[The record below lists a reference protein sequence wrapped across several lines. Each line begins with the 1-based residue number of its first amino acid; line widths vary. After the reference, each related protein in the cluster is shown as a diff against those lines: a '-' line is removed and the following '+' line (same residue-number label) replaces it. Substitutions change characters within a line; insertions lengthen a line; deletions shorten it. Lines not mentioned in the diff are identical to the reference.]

1 MQWGQTKPKMKRT
14 LVLTDRQQLLHRAL
28 LTSLSGPAIRRMLHM
43 KPSQF
48 HNTAKDVYTKLGYR
62 SRVHMMGCE
71 IGRLN
76 ALVNRGAGRP

>member
-1 MQWGQTKPKMKRT
+1 MKRT
-14 LVLTDRQQLLHRAL
+14 LKLTDRQGLLHKAL
-28 LTSLSGPAIRRMLHM
+28 LTPLDGAAIRRMLRM

-71 IGRLN
+71 IGRLSADLN
-76 ALVNRGAGRP
+76 LAVKASHL